1 MLLRRIQHHKF
12 TAETRLSFAPYPG
25 AEAGMAVFKNE
36 QRYYRFGLKRGM
48 VVVERSDK
56 GRSTTTIATVSVA
69 ESTGDIILRS
79 TCDGEKYAFSFS
91 TDGGATWQTAAED
104 VSASFVSQRAGGFT
118 GTTIGIYAYRV
129 YL

>member
-1 MLLRRIQHHKF
+1 MDDIK
-12 TAETRLSFAPYPG
+12 
-25 AEAGMAVFKNE
+25 
-36 QRYYRFGLKRGM
+36 
-48 VVVERSDK
+48 VVPQI
-56 GRSTTTIATVSVA
+56 STTTIATVSVA

-118 GTTIGIYAYRV
+118 GTTIGIYAYRQ